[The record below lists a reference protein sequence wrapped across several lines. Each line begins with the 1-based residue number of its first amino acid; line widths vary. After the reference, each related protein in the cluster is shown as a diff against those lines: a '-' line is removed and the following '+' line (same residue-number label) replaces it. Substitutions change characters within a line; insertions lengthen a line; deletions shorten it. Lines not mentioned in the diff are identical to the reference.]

1 MSPTNEI
8 QAGTPAVV
16 AIEKAIELSGSAQFD
31 MLENGFLRLRTM
43 INRLNARFDWAW
55 TVDAAVAAGVFNMV
69 FLLALLLW
77 VVKLVPWRM
86 VVM

>member
-55 TVDAAVAAGVFNMV
+55 TVDAGVFNMV